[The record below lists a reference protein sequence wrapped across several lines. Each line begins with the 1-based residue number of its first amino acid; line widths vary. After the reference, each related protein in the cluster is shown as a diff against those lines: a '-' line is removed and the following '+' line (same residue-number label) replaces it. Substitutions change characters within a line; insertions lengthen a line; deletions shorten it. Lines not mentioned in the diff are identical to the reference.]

1 MAAKILIV
9 EDEQNL
15 GETLSE
21 YLNEQGYQTD
31 LCTSVTCA
39 MEKLNQMSF
48 DIALLD
54 IGLPDG
60 NGLDLGRHIAQY
72 FQQTKILF
80 LSAQNSPDIK
90 LEGLELG
97 AIDYITKPFRL
108 KELLIRLGK
117 FDSPKRTIETTN
129 QIDIFEFGK
138 IKIDFKKF
146 TLTNGSEETI
156 NLGLKEN
163 GILKTLCERAN
174 EVIPREELIEKIWGE
189 DSFPSNRT
197 VDNYIVK
204 LRKWIEI
211 ENDRLEIQNVRG
223 VGYKLIIKK

>member
-1 MAAKILIV
+1 MGQKILIV

-15 GETLSE
+15 GDTLSE
-21 YLNEQGYQTD
+21 YLVDQGHKTT
-31 LCTSVTCA
+31 LCTSINCA
-39 MEKLNQMSF
+39 MKKLNEMSF
-48 DIALLD
+48 DICLLD

-60 NGLDLGRHIAQY
+60 NGLELGRLISHQ
-72 FQQTKILF
+72 FSTTKILF

-108 KELLIRLGK
+108 KELLIRLNK
-117 FDSPKRTIETTN
+117 FEPVQPNSTKMNSLEY
-129 QIDIFEFGK
+129 FKMGK
-138 IKIDFKKF
+138 IEIDFKKF
-146 TLTNGSEETI
+146 TMTNGSKETI
-156 NLGLKEN
+156 HLGVKEN
-163 GILKTLCERAN
+163 GILKALCERAN
-174 EVIPREELIEKIWGE
+174 EVLPREELIEKIWGE

-204 LRKWIEI
+204 LRKWIEC
-211 ENDRLEIQNVRG
+211 ENEQLEIQNVRG